1 MTSAA
6 GVECSLIVTTAG
18 TAGNGQITPTY
29 VNSAGTAGRVAG
41 SLYAP
46 AITAPIGCLYGQTN
60 TAVTVG
66 GPYMPRAA
74 GDLGV
79 QSITS
84 YAVNTGLTTGVGAFV
99 LHRPIAEIP
108 LAAVNTPGM
117 IEWIL
122 GERIYDDS
130 CLGFLIQIGGA
141 ATVGQQIT
149 GSLETVWG

>member
-1 MTSAA
+1 
-6 GVECSLIVTTAG
+6 
-18 TAGNGQITPTY
+18 
-29 VNSAGTAGRVAG
+29 
-41 SLYAP
+41 
-46 AITAPIGCLYGQTN
+46 
-60 TAVTVG
+60 VTVG

-99 LHRPIAEIP
+99 LHRPVAEIP
-108 LAAVNTPGM
+108 LAAANTPGM

-130 CLGFLIQIGGA
+130 CLGLFVQIGGA